1 MTEIQCKRCWK
12 RIQQKGTRVLCIRCS
27 NQRDKEVAR
36 AYREA
41 HLDELKAREKKRYE
55 EKRKNLIDKLSRD

>member
-1 MTEIQCKRCWK
+1 MKIKCLRCGKEIEKKW
-12 RIQQKGTRVLCIRCS
+12 TRVLCIRCS

-41 HLDELKAREKKRYE
+41 HLDELKARERKRYE
-55 EKRKNLIDKLSRD
+55 EKKKNLIDKWSRD